1 MQLWKSTLSQPSD
14 EAASLPYSGSSSP
27 CLFRPCRHETSEKIS
42 VYLDFL
48 YQCCAPDTKWLVVD
62 WFWLKHLPC
71 HFCFQISEQLFSL
84 LSTYMW
90 EEPLALRKNLEKERT
105 LENSH
110 RVFKHISVYPL
121 CKFDPIVFVSMHFR
135 LFYIYMSSRTAEVKM
150 NVFLLVISLSTH
162 INWSVVLW
170 RAGMYS
176 LMDRGEKGMV
186 WPPLPLHLV
195 ALSGR

>member
-1 MQLWKSTLSQPSD
+1 MQLWKSTLSQPAD
-14 EAASLPYSGSSSP
+14 KAASLPYSGSSSP
-27 CLFRPCRHETSEKIS
+27 CLFRPCRHETSEKRSVYLEFFINAVHLTLNDSDSIS
-42 VYLDFL
+42 VY
-48 YQCCAPDTKWLVVD
+48 
-62 WFWLKHLPC
+62 
-71 HFCFQISEQLFSL
+71 HFCFQISNQLFSL

-105 LENSH
+105 LENAH
-110 RVFKHISVYPL
+110 RVFKLISVCAL
-121 CKFDPIVFVSMHFR
+121 CKFDPIIFVSMHFR

-150 NVFLLVISLSTH
+150 NVFLSVISLSTH

-176 LMDRGEKGMV
+176 LMDPGGKGMV
-186 WPPLPLHLV
+186 WPPPQSHLV

>member
-1 MQLWKSTLSQPSD
+1 MQLWKSTLSQPAD
-14 EAASLPYSGSSSP
+14 KAASLPYSGSSSP
-27 CLFRPCRHETSEKIS
+27 CLFRPCRHETSEKRS
-42 VYLDFL
+42 VYLEFF
-48 YQCCAPDTKWLVVD
+48 YQCCAPDTKW
-62 WFWLKHLPC
+62 FWLNKRLPC
-71 HFCFQISEQLFSL
+71 HFCFQISNQLFSI

-105 LENSH
+105 LENAH
-110 RVFKHISVYPL
+110 RVFKLISVCAL
-121 CKFDPIVFVSMHFR
+121 CKFDPIIFVSMHFR

-150 NVFLLVISLSTH
+150 NVFLSVISLSTH

-176 LMDRGEKGMV
+176 LMDPGGKGMV
-186 WPPLPLHLV
+186 WPPPQSHLV